1 MHTRSAIWP
10 LLALWAVVGVVVGSA
25 VFDWW
30 MHGAIRDFQLRVAHF
45 ELGRGPEPGLAA
57 LLADARASGVRRAA
71 TWGGL
76 VAAAGWLTVLC
87 MRNSRT

>member
-1 MHTRSAIWP
+1 MFW
-10 LLALWAVVGVVVGSA
+10 LLVGIVVGSA

-45 ELGRGPEPGLAA
+45 ELGRGPEPALAA
-57 LLADARASGVRRAA
+57 LMAEARQSGLVRAA

-76 VAAAGWLTVLC
+76 VTLAGWVSVAW
-87 MRNSRT
+87 MRK

>member
-1 MHTRSAIWP
+1 M
-10 LLALWAVVGVVVGSA
+10 LGLWAVVGLVLGSA

-45 ELGRGPEPGLAA
+45 ELGRGPEPSLAA
-57 LLADARASGVRRAA
+57 LLAEARASGVWRAV

-76 VAAAGWLTVLC
+76 VTAAGWLTILF
-87 MRNSRT
+87 MRKTRT